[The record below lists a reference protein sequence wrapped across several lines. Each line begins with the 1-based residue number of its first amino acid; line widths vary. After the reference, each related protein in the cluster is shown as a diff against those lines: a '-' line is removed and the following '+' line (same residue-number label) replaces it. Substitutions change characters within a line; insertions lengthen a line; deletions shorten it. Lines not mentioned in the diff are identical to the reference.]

1 MNKYNKTTEDN
12 NTDKKLHI
20 SDVMNSVYVVSHK
33 NWEGEQIIKICQ
45 SRIDAEYYIINE
57 YNGIYEIDELSIS
70 KWDVIHYS

>member
-1 MNKYNKTTEDN
+1 MNKDNKNTYGN

-45 SRIDAEYYIINE
+45 SRIDAEYYITNE
-57 YNGIYEIDELSIS
+57 YNGIHEIDELSIS
-70 KWDVIHYS
+70 KWSVIHYS

>member
-1 MNKYNKTTEDN
+1 MEEENKNTEVD

-45 SRIDAEYYIINE
+45 SRIDAEYYINNE
-57 YNGIYEIDELSIS
+57 YNGIHEIDELSIS
-70 KWDVIHYS
+70 KYDVIHYS